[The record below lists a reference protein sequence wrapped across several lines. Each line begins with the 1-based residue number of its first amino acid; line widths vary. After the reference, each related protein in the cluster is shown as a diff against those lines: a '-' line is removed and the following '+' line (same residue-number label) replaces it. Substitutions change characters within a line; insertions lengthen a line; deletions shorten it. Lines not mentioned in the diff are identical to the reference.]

1 MESINNNFVFKSLF
15 DYPKYRGDYNRNV
28 PFLPMSRKEMDEL
41 GWDSCDVILVTGD
54 AYVDHPSFAMALL
67 GRFLEH
73 YGYRVG
79 IISQPDWRSRDDFMK
94 LGRPNLFYGVSS
106 GNMDSMVN
114 RYTADRKLRHDDAY
128 TPGNVFG
135 KRPDRATTVYTQRC
149 RESYHDVPIVIG
161 GIEAS
166 LRRVAHYDYWS
177 ETVKR
182 SIIFDAKADLIL
194 FGMGE
199 RSILDVAHRLA
210 SGEKISEIRNLR
222 GSGFIVREPFAGW
235 KGIDARNPDRN
246 LPIKPLPNPYSC
258 DCETDAV
265 LVKQDPKEKNIS
277 VNDFSQ
283 TRLVPKKEYILMP
296 SFDDVKN
303 SKTAYAQA
311 AHIFHGE
318 VNPYC
323 ARALLQYHGDRAVWL
338 NPPPIPLSTEEMDLV
353 YSLPFRKLPHPA
365 YKEPIPAYDMI
376 KFSIST
382 MRGCFGG
389 CAFCSI
395 VAHEGKII
403 QSRSPEN
410 IIREVEHMRD
420 HVPGFTG
427 VISDLGGPSAN
438 MYQLNCRDP
447 KAQAACRR
455 QSCLYPDVCRN
466 MDVDQSKAINLYRQ
480 VRQIPGIKKVVIS
493 SGIRLDLAI
502 LDVKYIRE
510 IVNYHV
516 GGYLKIAPEHTEPG
530 PLNCMMKPGM
540 ETYNRFVELFQMY
553 TREAGKEQ
561 YIIPYFISAHP
572 GTTNLDMIHLA
583 QWLKK
588 HNFRVDQVQ
597 NFYPTPMAVST
608 TMYYTGFNPIKKI
621 DPSLPP
627 IFNVTGEIKRRVQK
641 AILRYHDPENWD
653 LVRTVLKE
661 LKLENLIG
669 NRAEC
674 LVPPAERKS
683 FRSVRS
689 TYRQDLASGKFDRQ
703 KSQNTRTSK
712 GKNDYNNPGVN
723 NSRNKR
729 KK

>member
-1 MESINNNFVFKSLF
+1 MSEEFKFKTLF
-15 DYPKYRGDYNRNV
+15 DYPKYRKDYDRSV
-28 PFLPMSRKEMDEL
+28 PFLPMSRKEMDQL
-41 GWDSCDVILVTGD
+41 GWDSCDIILVTGD
-54 AYVDHPSFAMALL
+54 AYVDHPSFAMAIL

-94 LGRPNLFYGVSS
+94 LGRPNLYFGVSS

-177 ETVKR
+177 ETIKR
-182 SIIFDAKADLIL
+182 SIIFDAKADLVL
-194 FGMGE
+194 YGMGE
-199 RSILDVAHRLA
+199 RSVLDIAHRLA
-210 SGEKISEIRNLR
+210 TGEKISDIRDLR
-222 GSGFIVREPFAGW
+222 GSGFIVKEPLPGW
-235 KGIDARNPDRN
+235 KGIDARNPERN
-246 LPIKPLPNPYSC
+246 IPIKPYPNPYECS
-258 DCETDAV
+258 CETSELHPGPEQKV
-265 LVKQDPKEKNIS
+265 EKREL
-277 VNDFSQ
+277 DFSE
-283 TRLVPKKEYILMP
+283 RKLIPKKEYVLMP
-296 SFDDVKN
+296 SWEDIKN
-303 SKTAYAQA
+303 SKIAYAQA
-311 AHIFHGE
+311 ARLFHGE

-323 ARALLQYHGDRAVWL
+323 ARALMQYHSDRAVWL
-338 NPPPIPLSTEEMDLV
+338 NQPPIPLSTEEMDLV
-353 YSLPFRKLPHPA
+353 YSLPFKKLPHPS

-376 KFSIST
+376 KFSVST

-395 VAHEGKII
+395 VAHEGKIV

-410 IIREVEHMRD
+410 IIREVEYMRD

-427 VISDLGGPSAN
+427 VVSDLGGPSAN
-438 MYQLNCRDP
+438 MYRLNCRDP
-447 KAQAACRR
+447 KAEASCRR
-455 QSCLYPDVCRN
+455 QSCLFPDVCKN
-466 MDVDQSKAINLYRQ
+466 MDTDQSKAIDLYRR
-480 VRQIPGIKKVVIS
+480 VRELPGIKKIVIS

-502 LDVKYIRE
+502 LDKRYIRE

-540 ETYNRFVELFQMY
+540 DTYNRFVELFEMY
-553 TREAGKEQ
+553 THEAGKEQ

-572 GTTNLDMIHLA
+572 GTTNLDMIRLA
-583 QWLKK
+583 LWLKK

-608 TMYYTGFNPIKKI
+608 TMYYTGFNPIGKI
-621 DPSLPP
+621 DPSATP
-627 IFNVTGEIKRRVQK
+627 IFSVTGEIKRRVQK
-641 AILRYHDPENWD
+641 AILRYHDPDNWD
-653 LVRTVLKE
+653 LIRNVLKE
-661 LKLENLIG
+661 LKMDNLIG
-669 NRAEC
+669 NRSEC

-683 FRSVRS
+683 FHKVKS
-689 TYRQDLASGKFDRQ
+689 TYRQDLANGKFSGM
-703 KSQNTRTSK
+703 KSQNNRPAG
-712 GKNDYNNPGVN
+712 GKNDYNKSGG
-723 NSRNKR
+723 NKR

>member
-1 MESINNNFVFKSLF
+1 MEKTNQYSFNSLL
-15 DYPKYRGDYNRNV
+15 DYPKFRSDYQYSV
-28 PFLPMSRKEMDEL
+28 PFLPMSKKEMDQL

-54 AYVDHPSFAMALL
+54 AYVDHPSFAMAIL

-79 IISQPDWRSRDDFMK
+79 IISQPDWHSRDDFMK

-114 RYTADRKLRHDDAY
+114 RYTADKKLRHDDAY
-128 TPGNVFG
+128 TPGNVCG
-135 KRPDRATTVYTQRC
+135 KRPDRATIVYTQRC

-166 LRRVAHYDYWS
+166 LRRIAHYDYWS
-177 ETVKR
+177 ETIKR
-182 SIIFDAKADLIL
+182 SIIFDAKADLVL

-199 RSILDVAHRLA
+199 RSILEVAYRLGM
-210 SGEKISEIRNLR
+210 GESISSIRNLR
-222 GSGFIVREPFAGW
+222 GSGFIVKEPLAGW
-235 KGIDARNPDRN
+235 SGIDAREPSKN
-246 LPIKPLPNPYSC
+246 LKIKPLPNPYEC
-258 DCETDAV
+258 DCDIDEVHDRAIS
-265 LVKQDPKEKNIS
+265 KEQRSFDEEKLIA
-277 VNDFSQ
+277 
-283 TRLVPKKEYILMP
+283 KKEYILMP
-296 SFDDVKN
+296 SYEEVKS
-303 SKTAYAQA
+303 SKLSYAQA
-311 AHIFHGE
+311 AKIFHGE

-338 NPPPIPLSTEEMDLV
+338 NQPPLPLTTPEMDLV
-353 YSLPFRKLPHPA
+353 YALPFKKLPHPS

-376 KFSIST
+376 KFSVST

-410 IIREVEHMRD
+410 IIREVEEIRD

-438 MYQLNCRDP
+438 MYKLNCKDP
-447 KAQAACRR
+447 KAEASCRR
-455 QSCLYPDVCRN
+455 QSCLFPNVCKN
-466 MDVDQSKAINLYRQ
+466 MDVDQSKAIDLYRQ

-502 LDVKYIRE
+502 LDLRYIRE

-516 GGYLKIAPEHTEPG
+516 GGYLKIAPEHTEPN

-540 ETYNRFVELFQMY
+540 DTYNRFVELFQMY
-553 TREAGKEQ
+553 THEAGKEQ

-608 TMYYTGFNPIKKI
+608 TMFYTGFDPTKKI
-621 DPSLPP
+621 DPSLKP
-627 IFNVTGEIKRRVQK
+627 IFSVTGEIKRRIQK
-641 AILRYHDPENWD
+641 AILRYHDPNNWD
-653 LVRTVLKE
+653 LIRTVLKE
-661 LKLENLIG
+661 LKLEHLIG
-669 NRAEC
+669 NRSEC

-683 FRSVRS
+683 HHKVQS
-689 TYRQDLASGKFDRQ
+689 TYRQDLASGKFKNNNTYNHKNTYN
-703 KSQNTRTSK
+703 KS
-712 GKNDYNNPGVN
+712 
-723 NSRNKR
+723 
-729 KK
+729 KKK